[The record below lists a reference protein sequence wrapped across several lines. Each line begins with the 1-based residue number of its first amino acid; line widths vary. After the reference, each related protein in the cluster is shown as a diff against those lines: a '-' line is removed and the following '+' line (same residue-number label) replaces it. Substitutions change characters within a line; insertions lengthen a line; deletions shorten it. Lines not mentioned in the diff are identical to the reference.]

1 MARPRKLHD
10 LSYEDLKSIVLKP
23 ASDFGYETNFWT
35 CKRLKAVIEQK
46 FKIKVSKWTIW
57 RCLREAGMT
66 YQKPE
71 RKYHEASEEK
81 RKDWLENTL
90 PEILETVKKYRA
102 ILYFE
107 DESNISLT
115 ALLGKT
121 WAPCGETPKQEVT
134 GNRGSVSAMSAI
146 SKSGSLLF
154 TLHQTKITSEE
165 IIQFMDQLLKHHVNR
180 HIVLVMDQARP
191 HTSKKV
197 QDYINGQKR
206 LHVFYLPPY
215 SPDWN
220 PDEQVWNYLK
230 NHALKGHQAKTRD
243 EINEL
248 AEKKLKE
255 MSENSSTIRVFFF
268 RCNIALLL
276 H

>member
-1 MARPRKLHD
+1 
-10 LSYEDLKSIVLKP
+10 
-23 ASDFGYETNFWT
+23 
-35 CKRLKAVIEQK
+35 
-46 FKIKVSKWTIW
+46 
-57 RCLREAGMT
+57 
-66 YQKPE
+66 
-71 RKYHEASEEK
+71 
-81 RKDWLENTL
+81 
-90 PEILETVKKYRA
+90 
-102 ILYFE
+102 
-107 DESNISLT
+107 
-115 ALLGKT
+115 
-121 WAPCGETPKQEVT
+121 
-134 GNRGSVSAMSAI
+134 MSAI

-248 AEKKLKE
+248 CREKIKRNVRK
-255 MSENSSTIRVFFF
+255 SQHDTGYFF
-268 RCNIALLL
+268 
-276 H
+276 